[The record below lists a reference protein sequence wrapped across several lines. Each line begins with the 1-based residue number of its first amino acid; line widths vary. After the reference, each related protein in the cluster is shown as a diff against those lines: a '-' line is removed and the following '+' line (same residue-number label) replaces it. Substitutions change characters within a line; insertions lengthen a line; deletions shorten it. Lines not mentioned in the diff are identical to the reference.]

1 MMWCEHNT
9 LSENCHIVI
18 CIPTE
23 CQKYPL
29 LSSVVVIFSS
39 KKDQYLVCLH
49 YIVLHWMLE
58 ALYTEINQILPE
70 APLSQAG
77 DRMGLS
83 AVPPRPLIDS

>member
-1 MMWCEHNT
+1 MMWCEHKT

-23 CQKYPL
+23 CQKYAL

-39 KKDQYLVCLH
+39 TKDQYLVCLH
-49 YIVLHWMLE
+49 YIILHWMLE
-58 ALYTEINQILPE
+58 ALYSDINQILPE

-77 DRMGLS
+77 GRMGFS
-83 AVPPRPLIDS
+83 AVPPRPLIGP